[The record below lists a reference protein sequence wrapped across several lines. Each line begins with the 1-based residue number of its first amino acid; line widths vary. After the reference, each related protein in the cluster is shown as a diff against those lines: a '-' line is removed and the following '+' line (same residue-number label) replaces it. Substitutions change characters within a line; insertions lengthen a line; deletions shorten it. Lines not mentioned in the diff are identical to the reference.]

1 MRCADGSRGGVVFIT
16 NHDTIMNEQQ
26 LMKTIEDQNQVIIA
40 KDATIELLRKDL
52 RDAKCELNGLYLDR
66 SWQKMQ
72 REYLT
77 EAAMQKS
84 VKIIGGFEYGTR
96 YIPLYLCVTITLATF
111 AFGLFMLSAMG
122 VFK

>member
-1 MRCADGSRGGVVFIT
+1 MRSNTGGVVEIT
-16 NHDTIMNEQQ
+16 AHDTIMNEQQ

-40 KDATIELLRKDL
+40 KDATIETLIARLK
-52 RDAKCELNGLYLDR
+52 DAKCELNELYLDR

-77 EAAMQKS
+77 EVIMQKS

-96 YIPLYLCVTITLATF
+96 YIPVHLCVTITLATI
-111 AFGLFMLSAMG
+111 AFGLLMLSTMG
-122 VFK
+122 AFR

>member
-1 MRCADGSRGGVVFIT
+1 MRIFRGGVVGIT
-16 NHDTIMNEQQ
+16 THDTIMNEQQ

-40 KDATIELLRKDL
+40 KDATIELLRKNL
-52 RDAKCELNGLYLDR
+52 SDAKSELNGLYLDR
-66 SWQKMQ
+66 SWQEME

-77 EAAMQKS
+77 EAIMQKS

-96 YIPLYLCVTITLATF
+96 YIPLYFAITLNLATI
-111 AFGLFMLSAMG
+111 AFGLFILSTMG

>member
-1 MRCADGSRGGVVFIT
+1 VVFIT
-16 NHDTIMNEQQ
+16 THDTIMNEQQ

-52 RDAKCELNGLYLDR
+52 RDAKCELNKLYFNR

-77 EAAMQKS
+77 EAIMQKS

-96 YIPLYLCVTITLATF
+96 YIPLYFAITLNIATI
-111 AFGLFMLSAMG
+111 AFGLFILSTMG

>member
-1 MRCADGSRGGVVFIT
+1 MVIKT
-16 NHDTIMNEQQ
+16 THDTIMNEQQ

-40 KDATIELLRKDL
+40 KDATIDNLRKDL
-52 RDAKCELNGLYLDR
+52 KNAQSELNELYFDR

-77 EAAMQKS
+77 EAIMQKS
-84 VKIIGGFEYGTR
+84 IKIIGGFEYGTR
-96 YIPLYLCVTITLATF
+96 YIPLYFAITLNIATI
-111 AFGLFMLSAMG
+111 AFGLFMLSTMG

>member
-1 MRCADGSRGGVVFIT
+1 M
-16 NHDTIMNEQQ
+16 DTQQ

-40 KDATIELLRKDL
+40 KDATIDNLRTRLDNAN
-52 RDAKCELNGLYLDR
+52 RELNKLYFDR

-72 REYLT
+72 GKYLT
-77 EAAMQKS
+77 EAMRQKS

-96 YIPLYLCVTITLATF
+96 YIPLYFAITLNIATI
-111 AFGLFMLSAMG
+111 AFGLFMLSIMG